1 MNNVKDIKPLF
12 GVRTCA
18 TSANLG
24 PGYDIAAI
32 ALDIYNEYRV
42 YAGNSSVA
50 GNNSG
55 YSIRFTGP
63 YASVL
68 DEEESSSRFLARAVE
83 ATLEKFP
90 DRIKNKEPA
99 LGEDTA
105 YPKKPDDEGQ
115 KRTIE
120 SSEGGS
126 TGEPAG
132 RILLDIEVVA
142 NIPPGKGL
150 GSSASAAVAGALI
163 ANKTYGLDLNKR
175 QLFQAAVGLESS
187 PDNSAAALS
196 GGLAVVYR
204 SKEALL
210 FEKIGLSSDYRILLM
225 IPPMEIDT
233 DAARKLIPEKVP
245 VEDATYNISNFSLLV
260 KSLEEENLDDASIF
274 IRDNLH
280 QKYRKDLYPQSAGLV
295 ADLIDNWQIPAAI
308 SGSGP
313 SVIAI
318 MDRDRFEEYK
328 NNRGKMTGKYL
339 AFKSIITSI
348 SDKGSYYI

>member
-24 PGYDIAAI
+24 PGYDIAAL

-42 YAGNSSVA
+42 YAGESS
-50 GNNSG
+50 GTENNSG

-63 YASVL
+63 YALVL
-68 DEEESSSRFLARAVE
+68 NKEKSSSKLLQGAIKR
-83 ATLEKFP
+83 TLGKFP
-90 DRIKNKEPA
+90 DRIKDVE
-99 LGEDTA
+99 LIQGEDTA
-105 YPKKPDDEGQ
+105 NTESADDGGQ

-120 SSEGGS
+120 SIEDKGMVKPTS
-126 TGEPAG
+126 
-132 RILLDIEVVA
+132 RIPLDIEVVA

-150 GSSASAAVAGALI
+150 GSSASAAVAGVLI
-163 ANKTYGLDLNKR
+163 ANKAYGLDLNKR
-175 QLFQAAVGLESS
+175 QLFQTAIGLESS

-196 GGLAVVYR
+196 GGLAIVYR

-225 IPPMEIDT
+225 VPTSETGT
-233 DAARKLIPEKVP
+233 DAARKLIPKKVP
-245 VEDATYNISNFSLLV
+245 IEDAIENISNFSLLV
-260 KSLEEENLDDASIF
+260 RSLEEENLDDALVF

-295 ADLIDNWQIPAAI
+295 EDLIENWQIPAAI

-313 SVIAI
+313 AVIAI

-328 NNRGKMTGKYL
+328 SKRGKMTGQYL

-348 SDKGSYYI
+348 SDRGSYYI

>member
-1 MNNVKDIKPLF
+1 
-12 GVRTCA
+12 VRTCA

-24 PGYDIAAI
+24 PGYDIAAL

-42 YAGNSSVA
+42 YAGKSNGT
-50 GNNSG
+50 GNNSR

-68 DEEESSSRFLARAVE
+68 DKEKSSSKLLQRAIKI
-83 ATLEKFP
+83 TLGKFP
-90 DRIKNKEPA
+90 DRIKDKEKN
-99 LGEDTA
+99 LEDKD
-105 YPKKPDDEGQ
+105 YF
-115 KRTIE
+115 
-120 SSEGGS
+120 
-126 TGEPAG
+126 
-132 RILLDIEVVA
+132 DIEVIA

-150 GSSASAAVAGALI
+150 GSSASAVVAGILI
-163 ANKTYGLDLNKR
+163 ANKVYGLDLNKR
-175 QLFQAAVGLESS
+175 QLFQTAIGIESS

-196 GGLAVVYR
+196 GGLAIVYR
-204 SKEALL
+204 SKEGLL
-210 FEKIGLSSDYRILLM
+210 FEKVRLSKEFIILLM
-225 IPPMEIDT
+225 VPPSETGTDT
-233 DAARKLIPEKVP
+233 ARKLIPKKVP
-245 VEDATYNISNFSLLV
+245 IEDAIENISNFSLLV
-260 KSLEEENLDDASIF
+260 KSLEEENLDDATIF

-318 MDRDRFEEYK
+318 MDRDRFKEYK
-328 NNRGKMTGKYL
+328 SKRGKMTGKYL

-348 SDKGSYYI
+348 SDRGSYYI

>member
-1 MNNVKDIKPLF
+1 MNNLKDIKPLF

-24 PGYDIAAI
+24 PGYDIAAL

-42 YAGNSSVA
+42 YAGKSNGT
-50 GNNSG
+50 GNNSRH
-55 YSIRFTGP
+55 SIRFTGP

-68 DEEESSSRFLARAVE
+68 DKEKSSSKLLQRAIE
-83 ATLEKFP
+83 ITLGKFP
-90 DRIKNKEPA
+90 DRIKDKEKN
-99 LGEDTA
+99 LEDKH
-105 YPKKPDDEGQ
+105 YF
-115 KRTIE
+115 
-120 SSEGGS
+120 
-126 TGEPAG
+126 
-132 RILLDIEVVA
+132 DIEVIA

-150 GSSASAAVAGALI
+150 GSSASAVVAGILI
-163 ANKTYGLDLNKR
+163 ANKVYGLDLNKR
-175 QLFQAAVGLESS
+175 QLFQTAIGIESS

-196 GGLAVVYR
+196 GGLAIVYR
-204 SKEALL
+204 SKEGLL
-210 FEKIGLSSDYRILLM
+210 FEKVRLSKEFIILLM
-225 IPPMEIDT
+225 VPPSETGTDT
-233 DAARKLIPEKVP
+233 ARKLIPKKVP
-245 VEDATYNISNFSLLV
+245 IEDAIENISNFSLLV
-260 KSLEEENLDDASIF
+260 KSLEEENLDDATIF

-318 MDRDRFEEYK
+318 MDRDRFKEYK
-328 NNRGKMTGKYL
+328 SKRGKMTGKYL

-348 SDKGSYYI
+348 SDRGSYYI